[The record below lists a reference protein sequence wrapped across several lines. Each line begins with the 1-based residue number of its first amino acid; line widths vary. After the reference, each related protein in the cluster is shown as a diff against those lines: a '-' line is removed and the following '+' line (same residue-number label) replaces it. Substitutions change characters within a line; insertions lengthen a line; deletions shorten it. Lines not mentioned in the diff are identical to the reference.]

1 MSTSLVDLTHYH
13 QSITR
18 PCSFFQMPGHGL
30 GPPYAARHRRGLWL
44 VTTVLVLLVIG
55 LSLDYTVSPSLSLV
69 AEVRKSPALALC

>member
-1 MSTSLVDLTHYH
+1 
-13 QSITR
+13 
-18 PCSFFQMPGHGL
+18 MPGHGL